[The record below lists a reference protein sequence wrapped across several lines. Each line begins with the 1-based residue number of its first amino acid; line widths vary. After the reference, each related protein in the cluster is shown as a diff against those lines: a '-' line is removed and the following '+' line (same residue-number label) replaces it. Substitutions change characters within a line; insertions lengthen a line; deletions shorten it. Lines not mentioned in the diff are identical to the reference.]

1 MFTHVMVG
9 SNDIPRSRTFFDAVL
24 GALGH
29 KRNPARDM
37 PLIYVAEGGGML
49 MVRTPIN
56 GVNATYANGGTIG
69 LQAPSRKAVD
79 EFHKAAL
86 ANGGKCEG
94 PPGPRP
100 FAPNA
105 YAAYI
110 RDPDGNKFGAFCY
123 APE

>member
-9 SNDIPRSRTFFDAVL
+9 TNDLARARTFYDAVL
-24 GALGH
+24 GTLGY
-29 KRNPARDM
+29 KRDLARETT
-37 PLIYVAEGGGML
+37 LIYRTDTGAF
-49 MVRTPIN
+49 MVKNPLD
-56 GVNATYANGGTIG
+56 GKAATHANGGTIG
-69 LQAPSRKAVD
+69 FLALNRKAVD

-94 PPGPRP
+94 APGPRT

-110 RDPDGNKFGAFCY
+110 RDPDGNKAGAFCY
-123 APE
+123 GAT

>member
-9 SNDIPRSRTFFDAVL
+9 SNDIERSRKFYDAVL

-29 KRNPARDM
+29 KSVPGVPIPMYRTDA
-37 PLIYVAEGGGML
+37 GTL
-49 MVRTPIN
+49 MVRAPIDGN
-56 GVNATYANGGTIG
+56 AATYANGGTIG

-94 PPGPRP
+94 PPGPRA

-123 APE
+123 LPA